1 MARRSDPLEGI
12 NLLEIAPERVA
23 GWREQDG
30 LVVVERPLPPA
41 RGLAGLFR
49 RLSFLTGVKR
59 LRLDELGSA
68 VWRRLDGRT
77 VADLIVD
84 LRTEFGERCEP
95 AEDRLQLYIG
105 ILRRERLIAFPGFDD
120 EWIAE
125 HRVREAATPEASA
138 PR

>member
-1 MARRSDPLEGI
+1 MARRRDPLEGV

-23 GWREQDG
+23 GWTEQDG
-30 LVVVERPLPPA
+30 RVVVERPLPPA
-41 RGLAGLFR
+41 RGVAGLFR

-59 LRLDELGSA
+59 LKLDELGSA
-68 VWRRLDGRT
+68 VWRHLDGRT
-77 VADLIVD
+77 VARVVAS
-84 LRTEFGERCEP
+84 LREEFGERCEP

-120 EWIAE
+120 EQIAE
-125 HRVREAATPEASA
+125 HRAGRPATPTG